1 MRLLDKLYAA
11 GAVLAAV
18 FMVADRAL
26 TLSQVVGR
34 VIGVVVPDAGDL
46 AGYAMA
52 AATFLAL
59 AHTFRSG
66 GHIRVNL
73 LLAHVGPRL
82 RYGLECW
89 CLLVLATLGALF
101 AAFSTKLVI
110 GLLRVRRRLYRHD
123 AGAAVD
129 SAALDG
135 AWRDPARNRGARRA
149 GARAARAASPAT
161 STRLKA
167 REAIHRV
174 GP

>member
-1 MRLLDKLYAA
+1 MRLLGKLYAA

-18 FMVADRAL
+18 FMVLIAAL

-34 VIGVVVPDAGDL
+34 AIGVVVPDAGDL

-73 LLAHVGPRL
+73 VLAHVGPRL

-89 CLLVLATLGALF
+89 CLLVLATIGALF
-101 AAFSTKLVI
+101 AAFSTKLVMDSFEFGDVSTGMMPVPLWI
-110 GLLRVRRRLYRHD
+110 PQLSMALGAILLEI
-123 AGAAVD
+123 AV
-129 SAALDG
+129 LEELVHVL
-135 AWRDPARNRGARRA
+135 RGGEPRYDRA
-149 GARAARAASPAT
+149 EGT
-161 STRLKA
+161 
-167 REAIHRV
+167 EAFTE
-174 GP
+174 